1 MINFGSLISSMNIE
15 QEAYLGAPNKA
26 QVRKKTFTP
35 DEPGN
40 YLLRTDVDKV
50 LFSLAAERTKLT
62 KFSVCGLPSE
72 QTQRVEIGIA
82 EAINDMFG
90 PTTVAYIDDRDE
102 QIGLGNIVARTA
114 NMEVDDPDDNLAPVT

>member
-1 MINFGSLISSMNIE
+1 MINFGSLIASINIE
-15 QEAYLGAPNKA
+15 QETYLGAPNKA
-26 QVRKKTFTP
+26 HVRKKPFTT
-35 DEPGN
+35 DDLGS
-40 YLLRTDVDKV
+40 YLLRDDVDEV
-50 LFSLAAERTKLT
+50 LFSLAGERTKLT

-72 QTQRVEIGIA
+72 QTKRVEIGIA